1 MYFWVFFFVK
11 NVLHTVSVY
20 LLEFFSLYIFHF
32 VILCCFSVTHVYVA
46 FPFLVGSCNCWRKNF
61 FFLFLFLFYCQYY
74 ITVQICV
81 DMKKTIFGGQFK
93 YRYIETLVYKLL
105 VSIVGCLESCLESI
119 SASSHS
125 GNIFLLFLCWL
136 SLPRE
141 QLTVYWIRQSIS

>member
-1 MYFWVFFFVK
+1 MKVDYYTVMYFWVFFFVK

-105 VSIVGCLESCLESI
+105 VSIVGLLRELLRVHKCFKSFRKY
-119 SASSHS
+119 
-125 GNIFLLFLCWL
+125 IFAVFMLVV
-136 SLPRE
+136 
-141 QLTVYWIRQSIS
+141 TT